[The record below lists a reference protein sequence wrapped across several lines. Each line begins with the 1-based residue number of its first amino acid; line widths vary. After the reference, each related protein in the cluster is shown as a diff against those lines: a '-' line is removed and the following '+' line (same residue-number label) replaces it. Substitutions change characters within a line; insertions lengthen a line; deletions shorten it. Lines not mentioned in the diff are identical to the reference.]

1 MGRAPLPTQMSER
14 ARFSLSRSDAQRQYN
29 RTRRENDIA
38 TEPID
43 RSVSQVHPVA
53 PLDIGRD
60 TFYPNATLGRVS
72 RRVVTPRHNMRY
84 YTYRDVNRRHG
95 AGHLSRIRETY
106 RTVDGD
112 AL

>member
-1 MGRAPLPTQMSER
+1 M
-14 ARFSLSRSDAQRQYN
+14 
-29 RTRRENDIA
+29 
-38 TEPID
+38 
-43 RSVSQVHPVA
+43 
-53 PLDIGRD
+53 
-60 TFYPNATLGRVS
+60 
-72 RRVVTPRHNMRY
+72 MRY